1 MARKKRPSV
10 GRRILG
16 NVLRAFFILWVFT
29 ILQVV
34 LLRFINTP
42 FTATTLWKWI
52 KKGDVVPDYR
62 LYHSWRPLKEISPHI
77 RRAVLA
83 GEDQRFLS
91 HHGFDFTEM
100 SEAVKE
106 FS

>member
-1 MARKKRPSV
+1 M
-10 GRRILG
+10 
-16 NVLRAFFILWVFT
+16 
-29 ILQVV
+29 
-34 LLRFINTP
+34 RFINPP

-52 KKGDVVPDYR
+52 KKGDAVPDYR

-100 SEAVKE
+100 NEEYAKHFDSSTPPPARAAVEVARLPKDVKIQIEAIAVIL
-106 FS
+106 